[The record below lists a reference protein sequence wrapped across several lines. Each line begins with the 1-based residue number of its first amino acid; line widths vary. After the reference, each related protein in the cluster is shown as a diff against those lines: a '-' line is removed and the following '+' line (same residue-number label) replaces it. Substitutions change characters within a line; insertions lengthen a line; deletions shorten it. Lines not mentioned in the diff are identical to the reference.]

1 MLSDSNVWRV
11 QIRLDFKRN
20 FLNDSLIYLYF
31 LYRTAK
37 EFSTIWADLALCL
50 EGYLFPN
57 CSQLM
62 VSVEELQQDE
72 MLDVKLV
79 HIIRD
84 NILPFANE
92 MPKVFVLQ
100 IVSILNRGSIHSA
113 TSISPVGKLSLE
125 SKNQLYGD

>member
-1 MLSDSNVWRV
+1 
-11 QIRLDFKRN
+11 
-20 FLNDSLIYLYF
+20 
-31 LYRTAK
+31 
-37 EFSTIWADLALCL
+37 
-50 EGYLFPN
+50 
-57 CSQLM
+57 M

-113 TSISPVGKLSLE
+113 TSISPVGKLTLE
-125 SKNQLYGD
+125 LHILAFKVQRLKSNED

>member
-1 MLSDSNVWRV
+1 MNHMIISNNRFHF
-11 QIRLDFKRN
+11 QI
-20 FLNDSLIYLYF
+20 
-31 LYRTAK
+31 AK

-57 CSQLM
+57 CNQLM
-62 VSVEELQQDE
+62 VSVEELQHDE
-72 MLDVKLV
+72 MLDVGIV

-113 TSISPVGKLSLE
+113 TSISPVGKFISDLILSLDLIYHWRLFINL
-125 SKNQLYGD
+125 SFLKSLKPH